1 MEKMKIDA
9 LKQIETAN
17 DLATLENIR
26 IAFLSKKGA
35 VSELMKQLKDMD
47 PQERKSFGENV
58 NQLKLEIEQALSDK
72 KSIGKCCA

>member
-1 MEKMKIDA
+1 MEKIKINA

-17 DLATLENIR
+17 DLVTLENIR

-47 PQERKSFGENV
+47 PQERKRQS
-58 NQLKLEIEQALSDK
+58 IETRN
-72 KSIGKCCA
+72 

>member
-1 MEKMKIDA
+1 MEKIRIDA

-26 IAFLSKKGA
+26 ITFLSKKGT

-47 PQERKSFGENV
+47 PQERKSFGESV
-58 NQLKLEIEQALSDK
+58 NQLLRRVITKLR
-72 KSIGKCCA
+72 